1 VKTTVAAKNT
11 LPNEQPE
18 SSSQKHLIP
27 SLNSGNS
34 ANASDD
40 EILGLIGPDMKDW
53 VAGSGDAED
62 GYESGAEEPKNA
74 NSGEQGKQEYGTGE
88 EAKATAASQEGI
100 RELFEANPDLRRA
113 WNDARAY
120 REAFA
125 TPEEARQATALIG
138 DLNRMDALFFSSR
151 PEDHLELAR
160 SIAALDPNAF
170 TSLAKAM
177 NSEAG
182 KQRPADASFLPRQP
196 TQATNKTD
204 EQSEQAS
211 ERQNQGQSNS
221 PIAGLSQA
229 QAEFLQATNAA
240 AVQGVIDAIQT
251 QVERLIPEG
260 ASKATRNRVV
270 GEIYRELD
278 TTLRE
283 NQQLAQQVRDAFR
296 FGVMDA
302 NHQRAIVSLISGR
315 ARQAL
320 PGVAKKVMDEWTSTV
335 LAANQD
341 RRARQRA
348 AERRVDIA
356 GSGGAANDGRRVATP
371 RNIDYS
377 RMSDSDILNL

>member
-1 VKTTVAAKNT
+1 
-11 LPNEQPE
+11 
-18 SSSQKHLIP
+18 
-27 SLNSGNS
+27 
-34 ANASDD
+34 
-40 EILGLIGPDMKDW
+40 M
-53 VAGSGDAED
+53 
-62 GYESGAEEPKNA
+62 
-74 NSGEQGKQEYGTGE
+74 
-88 EAKATAASQEGI
+88 
-100 RELFEANPDLRRA
+100 
-113 WNDARAY
+113 
-120 REAFA
+120 
-125 TPEEARQATALIG
+125 
-138 DLNRMDALFFSSR
+138 
-151 PEDHLELAR
+151 
-160 SIAALDPNAF
+160 
-170 TSLAKAM
+170 
-177 NSEAG
+177 
-182 KQRPADASFLPRQP
+182 
-196 TQATNKTD
+196 
-204 EQSEQAS
+204 
-211 ERQNQGQSNS
+211 
-221 PIAGLSQA
+221 SQA

-283 NQQLAQQVRDAFR
+283 NRQLAQQVRDAFR
-296 FGVMDA
+296 SGVMDA